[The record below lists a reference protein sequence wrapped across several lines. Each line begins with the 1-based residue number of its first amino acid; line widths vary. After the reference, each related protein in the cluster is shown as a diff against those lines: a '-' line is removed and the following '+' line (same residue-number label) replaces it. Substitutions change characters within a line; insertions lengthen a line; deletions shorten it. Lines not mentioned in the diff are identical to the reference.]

1 MFLIFTGIL
10 LLYITYLIFFPSKSN
25 YFKDMKD
32 IILLVIAHPDD
43 ECMFFAPTILN
54 LLKEGY
60 TVYLLCLSAGN
71 LLLIF
76 MALCEWDV
84 FWLFCLKIYLSCN
97 IYNAV

>member
-1 MFLIFTGIL
+1 
-10 LLYITYLIFFPSKSN
+10 
-25 YFKDMKD
+25 MKD

-71 LLLIF
+71 LLSLILLV
-76 MALCEWDV
+76 LCVLNV
-84 FWLFCLKIYLSCN
+84 FSLICMYMKISGTTLL
-97 IYNAV
+97 